1 MKILLVLLGLCFL
14 QGCTTAVKTIEVL
27 NRPEPKTPLNLDM
40 PETLSLE
47 PLEWIIITPD
57 NAEEVWA
64 KLGEDPKGE
73 VVLFALNETGYEL
86 LAKNYASILA
96 YNFPKSDWYR
106 KSYNLINGLDDINN
120 NEKWYEQFNPIKIF
134 RQIEKKDS
142 NDTQIKYIE

>member
-1 MKILLVLLGLCFL
+1 M
-14 QGCTTAVKTIEVL
+14 KTIEVL

-40 PETLSLE
+40 PDTLSLE

-86 LAKNYASILA
+86 LAKNYASIRTALA
-96 YNFPKSDWYR
+96 EHRNVIIAYR
-106 KSYNLINGLDDINN
+106 DY
-120 NEKWYEQFNPIKIF
+120 YEPIT
-134 RQIEKKDS
+134 IEDLPAK
-142 NDTQIKYIE
+142 

>member
-1 MKILLVLLGLCFL
+1 MKILLVLVGLCFL

-40 PETLSLE
+40 PDTLSLE

-86 LAKNYASILA
+86 MAINYASIRTALA
-96 YNFPKSDWYR
+96 EHRNVIIAYR
-106 KSYNLINGLDDINN
+106 DY
-120 NEKWYEQFNPIKIF
+120 YEPIT
-134 RQIEKKDS
+134 IEDLPAK
-142 NDTQIKYIE
+142 